1 MMFAFIELTEDV
13 NNDFIDYN
21 KALRDILVDLAAVK
35 PTNNLTRRHQTC
47 LGLSWL
53 GSRW

>member
-1 MMFAFIELTEDV
+1 MFALIEVTEDV

-21 KALRDILVDLAAVK
+21 KALRDIFVDLAAV
-35 PTNNLTRRHQTC
+35 TSINNLTRRHQTC
-47 LGLSWL
+47 LELSWL